1 MKKYSCHLLY
11 GDAISFFVTR
21 KCQKI
26 QKFYGNSWYE
36 GENVMTSLKVTKK
49 QGFSLS
55 LALSLSRTCIFGK
68 TTLGGQIDPFP
79 AFLGLMLSLKY
90 FY

>member
-1 MKKYSCHLLY
+1 
-11 GDAISFFVTR
+11 
-21 KCQKI
+21 
-26 QKFYGNSWYE
+26 
-36 GENVMTSLKVTKK
+36 MTSLKVTKK

-55 LALSLSRTCIFGK
+55 LSLSLSRTCIFGK